1 MSDFE
6 FFFTLFGLVLG
17 LSVAEVIA
25 GVARLVEERR
35 AVRVGVLTPLLALF
49 LLLDLAAFWLYAW
62 QQYRD
67 AEVTYLAL
75 VIGIVISGFYYVAA
89 SVVFPKS
96 LADWS
101 DLDDHYLK
109 RRRFILGVITL
120 AGVLL
125 YDVGTLLLAQD
136 GFAVWKASWLDISVS
151 WTAFLYYACLIA
163 IWFSRRR
170 WVNAVALVLIIAR
183 YLLLVLQGAWS

>member
-17 LSVAEVIA
+17 LSVAEVIS

-35 AVRVGVLTPLLALF
+35 AVRIGLLTPLLALF

-67 AEVTYLAL
+67 AEVTYVAL
-75 VIGIVISGFYYVAA
+75 VVGIAISAFYYVAA

-96 LADWS
+96 LAQWT

-109 RRRFILGVITL
+109 RRRFILGMLTL
-120 AGVLL
+120 AGILL
-125 YDVGTLLLAQD
+125 YDVGTLLLAED
-136 GFAVWKASWLDISVS
+136 GFAVWRASWLDISQS
-151 WTAFLYYACLIA
+151 WTGILYYACLIA
-163 IWFSRRR
+163 IWFSTRR
-170 WVNAVALVLIIAR
+170 WVNAVALILIIAR
-183 YLLLVLQGAWS
+183 YLLLVLSGAWG

>member
-35 AVRVGVLTPLLALF
+35 AVRVGALTPLLALF

-75 VIGIVISGFYYVAA
+75 VVGIAISGFYYVAA

-96 LADWS
+96 FAGWN
-101 DLDDHYLK
+101 DLDDHYLE
-109 RRRFILGVITL
+109 RRRFVIGVLTV
-120 AGVLL
+120 AGILL
-125 YDVGTLLLAQD
+125 YDVGTLLLAPD
-136 GFAVWKASWLDISVS
+136 GLAVWRASWLDISQS
-151 WTAFLYYACLIA
+151 WTAILYYAGVAA
-163 IWFSRRR
+163 IWFSSRR
-170 WVNAVALVLIIAR
+170 WVNALALVVIVAR
-183 YLLLVLQGAWS
+183 YLVLVLQGAWG